1 MLEEEVKMES
11 EEKEEDLS
19 VSVVCPKN
27 YEEPESCGS
36 AANFLLGV
44 AMEGDSSD
52 ILLEEE
58 AEMESEEKEG
68 PLQS

>member
-1 MLEEEVKMES
+1 MES

-44 AMEGDSSD
+44 AMEGNSSD